1 MSIRQDR
8 VAEALHAE
16 LSDILRRDVR
26 DPRASIASI
35 ANVRI
40 SADLQHARIAISALG
55 EEQER
60 VECVEALSRAAGFIR
75 TKLAPRLRLRNVPT
89 LVFEL
94 DRGAEHSQRITE
106 LLESLHDQHDT
117 DAS

>member
-8 VAEALHAE
+8 VADALRAE

-26 DPRASIASI
+26 DPRTKLASVAS
-35 ANVRI
+35 VRV
-40 SADLQHARIAISALG
+40 SGDLQHAWITISALG
-55 EEQER
+55 EEEER
-60 VECVEALSRAAGFIR
+60 LECVEVLTRATGFIR
-75 TKLAPRLRLRNVPT
+75 SRLAPRLQLRSVPT

-117 DAS
+117 DTS

>member
-1 MSIRQDR
+1 MTIRQDR
-8 VAEALHAE
+8 VGDALHQE

-26 DPRASIASI
+26 DPRAKLASV
-35 ANVRI
+35 ASVRV
-40 SADLQHARIAISALG
+40 SADLQHARVAISVLG
-55 EEQER
+55 EEEDR
-60 VECVEALSRAAGFIR
+60 LECVEVLTRATGFIR
-75 TKLAPRLRLRNVPT
+75 SRLAPRLRLRSVPN

>member
-1 MSIRQDR
+1 M
-8 VAEALHAE
+8 H
-16 LSDILRRDVR
+16 
-26 DPRASIASI
+26 
-35 ANVRI
+35 
-40 SADLQHARIAISALG
+40 ISALG

-60 VECVEALSRAAGFIR
+60 VECVEVLTSAAGYIR
-75 TKLAPRLRLRNVPT
+75 SRLAPRLRLRSVPT

>member
-8 VAEALHAE
+8 VADALHAE
-16 LSDILRRDVR
+16 LSDILRKDVR
-26 DPRASIASI
+26 DPRAQLASIAS
-35 ANVRI
+35 VRI
-40 SADLQHARIAISALG
+40 SADLQHARVAISALG

-60 VECVEALSRAAGFIR
+60 VECVEVLTRAAGYIR
-75 TKLAPRLRLRNVPT
+75 SRLAPRLRLRSVPT

>member
-8 VAEALHAE
+8 VADAIRME
-16 LSDILRRDVR
+16 LSEILQRDVR
-26 DPRASIASI
+26 DPRARLASIAS
-35 ANVRI
+35 VRV
-40 SADLQHARIAISALG
+40 SADLQHARVAISALG
-55 EEQER
+55 EEEER
-60 VECVEALSRAAGFIR
+60 LECVEVLSRASGFIR
-75 TKLAPRLRLRNVPT
+75 SRLAPRLRLRNVPS

-106 LLESLHDQHDT
+106 LLESLHDRHDT